1 MKVKANLK
9 LSLGG
14 KVFEKG
20 QIITSEKEG
29 LLDEIFLKN
38 LIKCNAAV
46 EEFEELTVTIQLA
59 ENMIIDNKICDRKD
73 VLITSQGH
81 ADSGINE
88 GRAVLIPWESKTLV
102 RCITRVDSELP
113 GTLIL
118 IDNNSVD
125 KLVERNVVEVVE

>member
-20 QIITSEKEG
+20 QIIKSDNEG

-38 LIKCNAAV
+38 LIKCRVAV
-46 EEFEELTVTIQLA
+46 EELEELTVTIQTA
-59 ENMIIDNKICDRKD
+59 EDMIIDNRICEKKD
-73 VLITSQGH
+73 VLIVSQSH
-81 ADSGINE
+81 ADS
-88 GRAVLIPWESKTLV
+88 AVNQGKAILIPWESKTLV
-102 RCITRVDSELP
+102 RCITMVDGEVP

-125 KLVERNVVEVVE
+125 ELVERNVVEVVE